1 MIAISILGIFLVNLG
16 LGVIS
21 WGYAQPQDP
30 VKELLI
36 REIIVYRDAIT
47 RILDAIPIETQ
58 LTQEVREYI
67 ASIDGIDLNTLSID
81 ELEEI
86 RDRLKDY
93 FEVLREELPID
104 PVVGD
109 EVRRKILTEV
119 SNVIE
124 LILER
129 YNISSIDELYDLV
142 RTYIEQGDIEKAMEV
157 LDELDRV
164 LSEVSVDLH
173 SKEIISGILDMLKGF
188 SLDGNVSSVEAL
200 DESIDNIRTTIYIL
214 GEVRDYLLSINASE
228 ESILALDLAIST
240 LNSTIS
246 ILENVKSRVGEN
258 IVPGE
263 LGRAINST
271 MTDELLEEVAKYK
284 WRVSILLN
292 ESNRLENLSI
302 QMNKSY
308 LITLIEEARDAL
320 VNASNYLDIS
330 ENSTLEGN
338 LTNAFN
344 YLNKAKV
351 LIDYAEDILWD
362 VAEILDT
369 ELRYEDGERE
379 PSLPKLADKLMDL
392 SEDIHELRIEAEA
405 LLNNRLVQ
413 SNNMTLNLVQQ
424 ALSYLD
430 NASILLEEAW
440 EMLNTGNYSQA
451 LNLYR
456 EAYTLYEAA
465 EFNIDL
471 VEDWLEGEE
480 DREIIDVLLDR
491 IDEYMDE
498 VEELSEMASELYD
511 IAVERNDGEAARLI
525 LDAEEKLKNATSLIR
540 QVSELIDAGEYDEAS
555 ELLDQV
561 AALIMEAKQDLIQAA
576 TMLNVSIDDDGE
588 DERDDD
594 ATDESGEE
602 DESDDQED
610 VEDSEEEEDDEEED
624 HDEDEEEEDDE

>member
-1 MIAISILGIFLVNLG
+1 MIALSILGIFLVNLG
-16 LGVIS
+16 LGVIGS
-21 WGYAQPQDP
+21 GYAQPQDP

-47 RILDAIPIETQ
+47 RILDAIPSETQ

-81 ELEEI
+81 ELEDI

-93 FEVLREELPID
+93 FDVLREELPID

-119 SNVIE
+119 SDVIE

-129 YNISSIDELYDLV
+129 YNISSLDELYDLV

-200 DESIDNIRTTIYIL
+200 DESIDNIRSTIDIL

-246 ILENVKSRVGEN
+246 ILESVKSQVGDK

-263 LGRAINST
+263 LGRAINNS
-271 MTDELLEEVAKYK
+271 MTEELLEEIAEYK
-284 WRVSILLN
+284 WKVSALLN
-292 ESNRLENLSI
+292 ESTRLENISI

-330 ENSTLEGN
+330 ENATLEGN

-351 LIDYAEDILWD
+351 LIDYAEDILED

-369 ELRYEDGERE
+369 ELRYEDEERE
-379 PSLPKLADKLMDL
+379 TSLPKLADKLMDL
-392 SEDIHELRIEAEA
+392 SEDIYELRIEAEA
-405 LLNNRLVQ
+405 LLNNSPVQ
-413 SNNMTLNLVQQ
+413 GNNITLTLIQQ
-424 ALSYLD
+424 AISYLD

-440 EMLNTGNYSQA
+440 EMLSTGNYSHA

-456 EAYTLYEAA
+456 EAYMLYKAA
-465 EFNIDL
+465 ELNIEL
-471 VEDWLEGEE
+471 VEDWLEDDE
-480 DREIIDVLLDR
+480 DREIIDILMDR

-511 IAVERNDGEAARLI
+511 IAVDRNDSEAARLI
-525 LDAEEKLKNATSLIR
+525 LDAEEKLRNATALIR
-540 QVSELIDAGEYDEAS
+540 QVSELIDTGEYDEAS

-561 AALIMEAKQDLIQAA
+561 AALISEAKQDLIQAA
-576 TMLNVSIDDDGE
+576 TRLNVSIDDDE
-588 DERDDD
+588 DEQDDD
-594 ATDESGEE
+594 ATDDSEE
-602 DESDDQED
+602 DEESDDHDD
-610 VEDSEEEEDDEEED
+610 VEDSEEEDNDEEED